1 MQGRLR
7 SSLHYKSKGCSILD
21 QLNELNETPL
31 GTDVSSSSEDTS
43 WATRFI
49 TALNAI
55 SGYLLFFMM
64 LLITVDVTGRY
75 VFSSPIPGTLEFT
88 EFLITFVVF
97 FSMAY
102 VQLTKRHI
110 CVELVTSRL
119 PRRTADGLAVVV
131 LSIAAGFFV
140 LVAWESLY
148 SGLSAWEYD
157 EGSDGLV
164 QFPLYPPKLAIP
176 FGAALIAIQMLRD
189 ASIRFRGLITPG

>member
-1 MQGRLR
+1 MTTRFLTF
-7 SSLHYKSKGCSILD
+7 
-21 QLNELNETPL
+21 LNE
-31 GTDVSSSSEDTS
+31 
-43 WATRFI
+43 
-49 TALNAI
+49 I

-88 EFLITFVVF
+88 EFLIVFVVF

-110 CVELVTSRL
+110 CVELVTQRL

-131 LSIAAGFFV
+131 YLIAALFFV
-140 LVAWESLY
+140 LMCWQSWH
-148 SGLSAWEYD
+148 SGLSAWEYR
-157 EGSDGLV
+157 EASDGLV
-164 QFPLYPPKLAIP
+164 QIPVYPPKLAIP

-189 ASIRFRGLITPG
+189 AWKRFRSFITPG